1 MTLLPASEDA
11 VAEAV
16 RAAHDAR
23 EPLAIEGNA
32 TLAAAL
38 RPVQAARTLSTRAL
52 TGITLQAPS
61 ELVISARAGTPMPVL
76 EAALAQ
82 HGQHMVS
89 EPPDL
94 TAVMGTAGPPTL
106 GGIVAAN
113 LSGPRR
119 VALGATRDQVIGV
132 RAVNG
137 MGEAFHSGGRVLKNV
152 TGLDLCK
159 WLTGS
164 FGTLAVLTEITLKVL
179 PAPETTGS
187 LLITGLD
194 DAAGVAKLCA
204 GMGTPYGVTGAAHLP
219 AEAASRLGFTQA
231 ATLLRVE
238 DFAPS
243 VAYRLERLRAE
254 LGGTILPDA
263 ESRAAW
269 RAIRDLVPLGAEP
282 DQAIWKISLR
292 PTDGPLVAA
301 RLSGFRHYFDWS
313 GGLVWLAGPATEA
326 AHHQVE
332 AAVRASGGTWQVL
345 RAPDGLRLAI
355 DAIPPEPAALAAIG
369 ARVKAAM
376 DPRGILNPGRMRAGL

>member
-1 MTLLPASEDA
+1 

-32 TLAAAL
+32 TLSAAL

-52 TGITLQAPS
+52 SGITLQAPS
-61 ELVISARAGTPMPVL
+61 ELVIAARAGTPMKVL
-76 EAALAQ
+76 EEALAQ

-94 TAVMGTAGPPTL
+94 SAVMGRAGPPTL
-106 GGIVAAN
+106 GGVVAAN

-137 MGEAFHSGGRVLKNV
+137 LGEAFHSGGRVLKNV

-159 WLTGS
+159 WLSGS

-187 LLITGLD
+187 LLLLGLD

-219 AEAASRLGFTQA
+219 VEAALRLGFARA
-231 ATLLRVE
+231 ATLLRIE

-243 VAYRLERLRAE
+243 VTYRLERLRAE
-254 LGGTILPDA
+254 LGGAILPDA

-269 RAIRDLVPLGAEP
+269 RAIRDLVPLGAAPQE
-282 DQAIWKISLR
+282 AIWKLSLR
-292 PTDGPLVAA
+292 PTDGPVVAA
-301 RLSGFRHYFDWS
+301 RLGGIRHYFDWS

-326 AHHQVE
+326 AHRQVE
-332 AAVRASGGTWQVL
+332 QAVRASGGTWQLL
-345 RAPDGLRLAI
+345 RAPDGLRAGI
-355 DAIPPEPAALAAIG
+355 DTIPPEPAALAAIG